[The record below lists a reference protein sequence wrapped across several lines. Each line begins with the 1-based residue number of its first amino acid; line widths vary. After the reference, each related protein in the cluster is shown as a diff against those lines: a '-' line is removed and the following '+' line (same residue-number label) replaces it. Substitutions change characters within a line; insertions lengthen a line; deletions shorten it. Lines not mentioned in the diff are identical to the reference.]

1 MENVPQAEI
10 RTIPFGKHV
19 WRILEE
25 KNGIALIITENTIAE
40 RSYHNELT
48 DVTWEHCEMRQYL
61 NGAFYETF
69 NADEQSRILETEV
82 SDRNNAWTGTPCDN
96 PTTDKIF
103 LLSYD
108 EVVKYFGDSGDL
120 QNRQGWHWVD
130 IDVPGFNGGLPEK
143 GGHDFVNDQFNNAR
157 RAYKTD
163 GTPAWW
169 WLRSPGGQGKH
180 TTGSIGFIGELFL
193 CGDDVWMHSR
203 VHGEEENGGVRPA
216 MWIKL

>member
-1 MENVPQAEI
+1 V
-10 RTIPFGKHV
+10 
-19 WRILEE
+19 LEE
-25 KNGIALIITENTIAE
+25 RNQNALIVTENTIEE
-40 RSYHNELT
+40 RSYHNELM
-48 DVTWEHCEMRQYL
+48 DITWEHCEMRQYL
-61 NGAFYETF
+61 NAVFYETF
-69 NADEQSRILETEV
+69 TAEEQSRILETQV
-82 SDRNNAWTGTPCDN
+82 SDRDNLWTGTSCGN
-96 PTTDKIF
+96 PTADKIF

-108 EVVKYFGDSGDL
+108 EVVKYFGDIGDL

-130 IDVPGFNGGLPEK
+130 VDVPGFSGGVPEK

-169 WLRSPGGQGKH
+169 WLRSPGGQGRH

-216 MWIKL
+216 MWIKI